1 MLKYIFAVVVFVHGL
16 IHFMGFAK
24 ASGYGNITQ
33 LTKHISKSNGLL
45 WLLVATLFVAATVLF
60 LLKKES
66 WAYVAIISALISQIL
81 IITVWKDAKF
91 GTIANVII
99 LIVAISGWA
108 SKNFEAHFRNDVKA
122 NLLRTNNIQT
132 ELLTVSD
139 ILSLPDPVQKYML
152 YCGVLNKPKVKN
164 MRIVFDGK
172 MREKGKDWFTFRA
185 VQYNSFDKP
194 TRLFFMKA
202 KMYGIALPGYHSY
215 QNAHATMQVKLLGLF
230 NVVNVKGVEMNM
242 AETVTVFDDM
252 CLLAPASLIDKRI
265 QWTSIDSLSARAIF
279 TNGINKISAV
289 LYFNEIG
296 QLINFTSDDRYAI
309 NDMKRY
315 RFSTPVKEYTQTD
328 GKTIWKYGEAIWHH
342 PDGEFVYGK
351 FTLKSVE
358 YNVVDFNNKRIW

>member
-1 MLKYIFAVVVFVHGL
+1 MLKYFFSFVVFVHGL

-24 ASGYGNITQ
+24 AFGYGNITQ

-45 WLLVATLFVAATVLF
+45 WLLVAILFVAATVLI

-66 WAYVAIISALISQIL
+66 WPYVAIISVVISQVL
-81 IITVWKDAKF
+81 IITLWKDAKF
-91 GTIANVII
+91 GTIINVII
-99 LIVAISGWA
+99 LLVAISGWA
-108 SKNFEAHFRNDVKA
+108 IQNFEAHFRNDVKES
-122 NLLRTNNIQT
+122 LFRTNNIQT
-132 ELLTVSD
+132 DLLTEAD
-139 ILSLPDPVQKYML
+139 ILSLPAPVQKYML
-152 YCGVLNKPKVKN
+152 YCGVLNKQKVKN
-164 MRIVFDGK
+164 MRIVFDGE

-202 KMYGIALPGYHSY
+202 KIYGMTVPGYHSY
-215 QNAHATMQVKLLGLF
+215 QNAHATMQVKLLGLI
-230 NVVNVKGVEMNM
+230 NVVNVQGVEMSR
-242 AETVTVFDDM
+242 AETVTVFNDM
-252 CLLAPASLIDKRI
+252 CLLAPATLIDKRI
-265 QWTSIDSLSARAIF
+265 QWISIDSLSAKAIF

-309 NDMKRY
+309 NDLKHY
-315 RFSTPVKEYTQTD
+315 RFSTPVKDYAQVD

-351 FTLKSVE
+351 FTLKSIE
-358 YNVVDFNNKRIW
+358 YNVAYFKQ